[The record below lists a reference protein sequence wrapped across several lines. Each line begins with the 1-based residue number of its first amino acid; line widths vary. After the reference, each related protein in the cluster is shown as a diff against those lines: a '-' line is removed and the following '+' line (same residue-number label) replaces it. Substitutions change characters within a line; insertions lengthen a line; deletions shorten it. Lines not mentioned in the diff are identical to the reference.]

1 MKNLI
6 KISFCFFIAIRTFAQ
21 TSPQLVIDKINEQA
35 YPGNSNTIYGE
46 GAGNRSQTKAFLNT
60 FIGRSAGHSIT
71 TGNTNTI
78 IGNAA
83 GTQLT
88 TGNDNIFVG
97 GFAGAS
103 NTTGS
108 ENIILGT
115 VSCTNCDKN
124 IFIGWEVLHYCL

>member
-6 KISFCFFIAIRTFAQ
+6 KLSLYFLIITKSFAQ

-46 GAGNRSQTKAFLNT
+46 NAGNRSQTTAFLNT

-78 IGNAA
+78 IGNTA
-83 GTQLT
+83 GTQL
-88 TGNDNIFVG
+88 
-97 GFAGAS
+97 
-103 NTTGS
+103 
-108 ENIILGT
+108 
-115 VSCTNCDKN
+115 
-124 IFIGWEVLHYCL
+124 